1 MRAYTKPYANKRDN
15 NRGRFYSLGSQLI
28 TILLSG
34 IVLLVA
40 LSCATVPK
48 EPLAPGKVRLLSID
62 VPGSGIKGNS
72 AFAVNIFFEA
82 VGEPEIRKACF
93 YGLGEG
99 LYCLEVT
106 YATFGTKRFLQVQ
119 LPGIRP
125 GSYRAECYAEY
136 FRDGEVRKTNVITTQ
151 ILVGY

>member
-1 MRAYTKPYANKRDN
+1 MRVYTKQYANKREN
-15 NRGRFYSLGSQLI
+15 NRRRLCSMRSLWV
-28 TILLSG
+28 TILSSG
-34 IVLLVA
+34 IILSVA

-48 EPLAPGKVRLLSID
+48 EPLIPGKVRLLSID
-62 VPGSGIKGNS
+62 APGSGIKGNS
-72 AFAVNIFFEA
+72 TFAVNIFFEA
-82 VGEPEIRKACF
+82 AGEPEIKKACF

-99 LYCLEVT
+99 PYCLDVT

-136 FRDGEVRKTNVITTQ
+136 IRDGEVRKTNVITTQ